1 VPRAMVIFGA
11 GYGFRNLARIDW
23 LKTRKLCYWGDIDT
37 HGLAILNQFREHFP
51 HATSL
56 LMDRETLLAHC
67 EHWQTEPNPEFAEL
81 TRLTEAEQS
90 LYDDLKENRL
100 GEKVR
105 LEQEK
110 IGFELLVAALGKL

>member
-1 VPRAMVIFGA
+1 MVIFGA
-11 GYGFRNLARIDW
+11 GYGFRNLAAIDW
-23 LKTRKLCYWGDIDT
+23 LRSRKLRYWGDIDT

-56 LMDRETLLAHC
+56 LMDKETLFAHRQ
-67 EHWQTEPNPEFAEL
+67 HWENEPNPETAEL

-90 LYDDLKENRL
+90 LYNDLRENRL
-100 GEKVR
+100 GERVR

-110 IGFELLVAALGKL
+110 IGFEMLVAALERR